1 MLEGVLA
8 APWNDQNGKR
18 FDWQNPP
25 PPFEHR
31 APYERPPYIPA
42 VRAVITP
49 TCDRHEDGDGWR

>member
-1 MLEGVLA
+1 VDS
-8 APWNDQNGKR
+8 WNDQNGER
-18 FDWQNPP
+18 FDPRNPP

-31 APYERPPYIPA
+31 APYDHPPYIPGMA